1 MRTLAAGAESFTRAA
16 ARVREARIRP
26 EFRVDEAP
34 APQRLAP
41 FALALTVES
50 AIDDRDPVSGR
61 FVLLHDPDGV
71 DEWEGDF
78 RAVVFA
84 RAALEPDLV
93 ADPMLHEVGW
103 SWLVES
109 LAETAAH
116 AVQLGGTVT
125 VTAGQSFGSLSD
137 RPRDG
142 FVEIRAS
149 WTPVSVGA
157 IPAHDVMERH
167 VEAWIELLRH
177 ATGLMPMAPGVRHVQ
192 QSQIHPSP
200 VHS

>member
-1 MRTLAAGAESFTRAA
+1 MTASAEAFAQAS

-50 AIDDRDPVSGR
+50 AIDDRDPLSGR

-71 DEWEGDF
+71 GEWDGDF

-84 RAALEPDLV
+84 RASLEPDLV
-93 ADPMLHEVGW
+93 SDPMLHDVGW
-103 SWLVES
+103 TWLMEA
-109 LAETAAH
+109 LAETGAH
-116 AVQLGGTVT
+116 ASQLGGTVT
-125 VTAGQSFGSLSD
+125 ATAGQSFGSLSD

-149 WTPVSVGA
+149 WTPYSVDGA
-157 IPAHDVMERH
+157 PVHESMERH

-177 ATGLMPMAPGVRHVQ
+177 ATGLMPMAPGAQHVQ
-192 QSQIHPSP
+192 QSQIHPAP

>member
-1 MRTLAAGAESFTRAA
+1 MTANPDAFTQAA
-16 ARVREARIRP
+16 ARVRAARIRP

-41 FALALTVES
+41 HALALIVES
-50 AIDDRDPVSGR
+50 AFDDRDPVTGR

-71 DEWEGDF
+71 DEWEGTF
-78 RAVVFA
+78 RAVVFV

-93 ADPMLHEVGW
+93 ADPMLHDVGW

-109 LAETAAH
+109 LAETGSN

-125 VTAGQSFGSLSD
+125 ATAGQSYGSLVD

-149 WTPVSVGA
+149 WTPASIGTTPVHE
-157 IPAHDVMERH
+157 IMERH

-177 ATGLMPMAPGVRHVQ
+177 ATGLMPMASGVPLVHQ
-192 QSQIHPSP
+192 AQIHPAP
-200 VHS
+200 VRTQA

>member
-1 MRTLAAGAESFTRAA
+1 MSAHPDAFSRAA
-16 ARVREARIRP
+16 DRVRAARIRP

-50 AIDDRDPVSGR
+50 AFEDRDPVSGR

-71 DEWEGDF
+71 DEWEGTF
-78 RAVVFA
+78 RAVVFV

-93 ADPMLHEVGW
+93 ADPMLHDVGW

-109 LAETAAH
+109 LAEAGAD

-125 VTAGQSFGSLSD
+125 ATAGQSFGSLAD

-149 WTPVSVGA
+149 WTPEQVG
-157 IPAHDVMERH
+157 PTPVHDLMEHH

-177 ATGLMPMAPGVRHVQ
+177 ATGLLPIAPGLSHMHAAQVHPAPVRTQ
-192 QSQIHPSP
+192 A
-200 VHS
+200 

>member
-1 MRTLAAGAESFTRAA
+1 MRTLAAGAESFTQAA
-16 ARVREARIRP
+16 ARVRQARIRP

-50 AIDDRDPVSGR
+50 AVEDRDPVSGR

-71 DEWEGDF
+71 EEWEGTF

-93 ADPMLHEVGW
+93 ADPMLHDVGW

-109 LAETAAH
+109 LAEAGAH

-125 VTAGQSFGSLSD
+125 ATAGQSFGSLGD

-149 WTPVSVGA
+149 WTPAA
-157 IPAHDVMERH
+157 IGSTPVHDDMEHH

-177 ATGLMPMAPGVRHVQ
+177 ATGLMPMAPGVRQVL
-192 QSQIHPSP
+192 QSQIHPAP
-200 VHS
+200 VRT

>member
-1 MRTLAAGAESFTRAA
+1 VRTLAAGGESFTQAA

-103 SWLVES
+103 SWLIES
-109 LAETAAH
+109 LADNAAH
-116 AVQLGGTVT
+116 AAQIGGTVT

-149 WTPVSVGA
+149 WTPVSIGA
-157 IPAHDVMERH
+157 TPVHDVMERH

-177 ATGLMPMAPGVRHVQ
+177 ATGLMPMAPGVQHVQ